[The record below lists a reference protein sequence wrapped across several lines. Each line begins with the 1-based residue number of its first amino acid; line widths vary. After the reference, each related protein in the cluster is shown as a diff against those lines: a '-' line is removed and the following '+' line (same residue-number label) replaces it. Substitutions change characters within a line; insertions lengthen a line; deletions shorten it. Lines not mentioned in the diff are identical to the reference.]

1 MRRFT
6 DFTRAKDNKISKTGF
21 MNKDVASSLSTYESL
36 SLLQRFLWIPEATLP
51 LNKYSNGTGI
61 IENVANFQYQGS
73 AKSELY

>member
-1 MRRFT
+1 MWHLPFQHMKA
-6 DFTRAKDNKISKTGF
+6 FF
-21 MNKDVASSLSTYESL
+21 
-36 SLLQRFLWIPEATLP
+36 LLQRFLWIPEATLP

>member
-61 IENVANFQYQGS
+61 IENVANFQCQGS

>member
-1 MRRFT
+1 MRQFT

-21 MNKDVASSLSTYESL
+21 TNKDVASSLSTYESL

>member
-6 DFTRAKDNKISKTGF
+6 DFTRAKDNKLSKTGF
-21 MNKDVASSLSTYESL
+21 TNKDVASSLSTYESL

-61 IENVANFQYQGS
+61 IENVANFQCQGS